1 MTQNLFSNS
10 AFSEDN
16 SSSSYEKII
25 FNFMSKRLLFVLAG
39 ILISLILNAQI
50 SKSLNVTAGSLSS
63 ALTATELETVTN
75 LILTGTIDARDF
87 KTMRDLMPV
96 LAEIDISKVTIAA
109 YSGEEGTVL
118 HPGNFPANTLPD
130 YAFINTDTWTS
141 KTNLT
146 SILLPES
153 ITSLGVYCFSD
164 CSGLT
169 SIAIPSSVTSIGSYA
184 FDGCSNLT
192 TVSIPPLVTSIG
204 IYAFRNCNKLSSV
217 VIPSTV
223 TSIGEG
229 TFSNCR
235 SLTSIVIPSSITSIG
250 EIAFG
255 SCELLTSVTIP
266 SSVISIE
273 DGAFYNCTRLSSII
287 IPASVTSIG
296 FRVFESC
303 GALVEVDAN
312 NPNYSS
318 LDGVLF
324 DKAQITLI
332 GCSTSKTGSVTIP
345 PTVTTINSKAFF
357 WCSNLTTVTI
367 PSSVTTI
374 GEEAFSGCSVT
385 SIVIPPSVT
394 TIAANTFNGC
404 SKLTS
409 ITIPSSVTTIGEYAF
424 CYCNKLLAIE
434 IPPSVT
440 TIGRYAFDNCI
451 SLTTISI
458 PSSVISI
465 GSLAFRGCTGLIEID
480 SNNPN
485 YSSLNGVI
493 YNKDK
498 TTLIQCPDTKTGKFV
513 IPSSVTSIGN
523 SAFLDCKNLT
533 FISIPSTVISIN
545 GGAFAHCY
553 RLTFLIASNPIPVN
567 FLPFASVFDGIHKTT
582 CTLYVPIGSKS
593 AYQAAPLWKDFT
605 NIIENQSLTTG
616 IEPII
621 NYKQLIAYPNPTLG
635 RVKLILDQIPQ
646 SGTYLTVTDVTG
658 RMILKTIMLNK
669 EEIIDLQG
677 NSPGGYFIKTD
688 LPNSKVQKI
697 ILK

>member
-10 AFSEDN
+10 AFSADN
-16 SSSSYEKII
+16 SSSSFEKVS
-25 FNFMSKRLLFVLAG
+25 FNFMSKRLLLVLAG
-39 ILISLILNAQI
+39 ILISLILNAQV

-63 ALTATELETVTN
+63 ALTATELETITN
-75 LILTGTIDARDF
+75 LTLTGTIDARDF
-87 KTMRDLMPV
+87 KTMRDLMPA

-118 HPGNFPANTLPD
+118 YPGNFPANTLPD
-130 YAFINTDTWTS
+130 YAFKDKDAWDG

-146 SILLPES
+146 TIQLPES
-153 ITSLGVYCFSD
+153 ITGLGVYCFSY
-164 CSGLT
+164 CIGLT

-204 IYAFRNCNKLSSV
+204 IYAFQDCKKIISV

-223 TSIGEG
+223 TSIEEG
-229 TFSNCR
+229 TFVNCQ
-235 SLTSIVIPSSITSIG
+235 SLSSIAIPSTVTSIG
-250 EIAFG
+250 RMAFG
-255 SCELLTSVTIP
+255 DCDQLTSVTIP
-266 SSVISIE
+266 SFVNSIG
-273 DGAFYNCTRLSSII
+273 DGAFYNCPRLSSII

-303 GALVEVDAN
+303 GALIEVDAN
-312 NPNYSS
+312 NQNYSS
-318 LDGVLF
+318 LDGVLYN
-324 DKAQITLI
+324 KAQTTLI
-332 GCSTSKTGSVTIP
+332 GCSTSKTGSVIIP
-345 PTVTTINSKAFF
+345 STVTTINDNAFS

-374 GEEAFSGCSVT
+374 GKEAFNGCSVT
-385 SIVIPPSVT
+385 SIVIPSSVT
-394 TIAANTFNGC
+394 SIAAYTFCGC
-404 SKLTS
+404 TSLTS
-409 ITIPSSVTTIGEYAF
+409 ITIPSSVTTIGEFAF
-424 CYCNKLLAIE
+424 CNCNRLLAIE

-440 TIGRYAFDNCI
+440 TIGMYAFDSCK

-465 GSLAFRGCTGLIEID
+465 GSLAFSGCTGLIEID

-498 TTLIQCPDTKTGKFV
+498 TTLIQCPDTKTGKFI

-523 SAFLDCKNLT
+523 SAFWDCKNLT

-545 GGAFAHCY
+545 DGAFAYCY
-553 RLTFLIASNPIPVN
+553 GLTFLIASNPIPVN
-567 FLPFASVFDGIHKTT
+567 FLPSASVFDGIHKTT
-582 CTLYVPIGSKS
+582 CILYVPIGSKS

-616 IEPII
+616 IKPII

-658 RMILKTIMLNK
+658 RVILKQLMMNK
-669 EEIIDLQG
+669 EEVIDLQG
-677 NSPGGYFIKTD
+677 NSPGIYLIRTN
-688 LPNSKVQKI
+688 LPNSKVQKV